1 MGLGFALV
9 LICVLYLIDKNK
21 VWLQA
26 GKTALVVILVC
37 AMALCGYVGWVKY
50 RHYTGR
56 KEAAVREAEKEA
68 KVDSCI
74 KRNSS
79 SGNRFDTAY
88 LETQC
93 GEDPDFIDLSAG
105 LVPKNKITFVRP
117 TPKGSELIDSNIEVD
132 IPGFG
137 IVGFPA
143 SLSKDE
149 IEKASQV
156 LYDFH
161 LNYKRVK

>member
-1 MGLGFALV
+1 MALGFALV
-9 LICVLYLIDKNK
+9 LICILYLIDKNK
-21 VWLQA
+21 VWRQA
-26 GKTALVVILVC
+26 GKTALVLILVC
-37 AMALCGYVGWVKY
+37 AMALCGDVGWVKY
-50 RHYTGR
+50 RQFTSR
-56 KEAAVREAEKEA
+56 KEAAAREAENKA

-74 KRNSS
+74 KCNSS
-79 SGNRFDTAY
+79 SGFDTAY
-88 LETQC
+88 VETQC
-93 GEDPDFIDLSAG
+93 GEDPNFIDLSAG
-105 LVPKNKITFVRP
+105 LVPKNKSALAGP
-117 TPKGSELIDSNIEVD
+117 TPKGSELIKSNIEVD

-161 LNYKRVK
+161 LNYKRAK